1 MSAREFAERM
11 CIVYD
16 YYNMSGLPIGE
27 VIDSIHAIESDA
39 KSGDFEQYKE
49 YLEDSIEEIS
59 DDYNEWYHNEC
70 VELLDAIT
78 NNDIRD

>member
-27 VIDSIHAIESDA
+27 VIDNIHSIENAV
-39 KSGDFEQYKE
+39 KSGDYEQYRE
-49 YLEDSIEEIS
+49 YLEEDIEEIS
-59 DDYNEWYHNEC
+59 VEEDEWYHNEC
-70 VELLDAIT
+70 VELLEAIT
-78 NNDIRD
+78 NNDIGD